1 MKININDKYY
11 INFDGMNYTPF
22 KFFEG
27 TGETYKV
34 AGREVVSKDKWVDTK
49 KYFMTLPMA
58 LKWVSV
64 DSLLEENEEIDLED
78 YIKAYEGKLEELKK
92 SCEGLV

>member
-34 AGREVVSKDKWVDTK
+34 AGREVVSKDK
-49 KYFMTLPMA
+49 
-58 LKWVSV
+58 
-64 DSLLEENEEIDLED
+64 
-78 YIKAYEGKLEELKK
+78 
-92 SCEGLV
+92 

>member
-1 MKININDKYY
+1 M
-11 INFDGMNYTPF
+11 
-22 KFFEG
+22 
-27 TGETYKV
+27 
-34 AGREVVSKDKWVDTK
+34 DTK

-58 LKWVSV
+58 LKWVAV
-64 DSLLEENEEIDLED
+64 DSLLEENEEINLED